1 MHWRWHK
8 KVEKSAKVAKI
19 LLLRH
24 ISSTLKNP
32 CLVHYLHVKK
42 NWLKVDVVDK
52 PQFKVASCFLMNNPV
67 KSLRNAHIFVTN
79 NTREYPPPLKIIWEG
94 VRGIFL
100 VCTEE
105 GACFGNFYYVNLRKL
120 YFHKGG
126 GGWGSGPTPSRSHER
141 DALHIHVC
149 WQSI

>member
-1 MHWRWHK
+1 
-8 KVEKSAKVAKI
+8 
-19 LLLRH
+19 
-24 ISSTLKNP
+24 
-32 CLVHYLHVKK
+32 
-42 NWLKVDVVDK
+42 
-52 PQFKVASCFLMNNPV
+52 MNNPV

-79 NTREYPPPLKIIWEG
+79 NTREYPPQKKIIWEG

-126 GGWGSGPTPSRSHER
+126 GGGGLDPPPLDRMNVMLYIYMYVDNQYNDYKRNIT
-141 DALHIHVC
+141 
-149 WQSI
+149 

>member
-1 MHWRWHK
+1 
-8 KVEKSAKVAKI
+8 
-19 LLLRH
+19 
-24 ISSTLKNP
+24 
-32 CLVHYLHVKK
+32 
-42 NWLKVDVVDK
+42 
-52 PQFKVASCFLMNNPV
+52 MNNPV

-120 YFHKGG
+120 YFHKGVG
-126 GGWGSGPTPSRSHER
+126 GGGGGLDPPPLDRMNVMLYIYMYVDNQYNDYKRNIT
-141 DALHIHVC
+141 
-149 WQSI
+149 